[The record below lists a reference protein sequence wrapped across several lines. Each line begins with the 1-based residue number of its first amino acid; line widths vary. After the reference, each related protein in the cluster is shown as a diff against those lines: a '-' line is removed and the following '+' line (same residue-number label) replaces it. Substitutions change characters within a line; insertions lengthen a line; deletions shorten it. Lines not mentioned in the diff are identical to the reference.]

1 MPVDQD
7 RLSKLLG
14 KKEPITYQE
23 EKPANFTTSN
33 EYFELKTHIHDRLL
47 DLMDLTVIDSLD
59 QAILRQEI
67 RKLVERILQEEKNVY
82 PLNMRERDKLVS
94 EIQDEVLGLG
104 PLEPL
109 LQDPTISDVLVN
121 TYKQV
126 YIERLGKLEITEARF
141 KDDKHLRRII
151 DRIVSAVGRRIDES
165 TPMVDARLADGSR
178 VNAII
183 PPLAIDGPM
192 LSIRRFA
199 VDPLEL
205 DDLIT
210 LKTLTK
216 EIGELFK
223 GIVQARLNVLIAGG
237 TGTGKTTLLNVL
249 SRFIPYDERIITIE
263 DSAELQLKQDHVVR
277 LETRPANV
285 EGKGAITQ
293 RDLVRNSLRMRPNRI
308 VVGEVRGAEVVDMMQ
323 AMNTGHDGSL
333 TTIHANSS
341 RDALTRLETL
351 VAITGLN
358 ISSDAI
364 RRYIS
369 SALDVIIHLTRLVD
383 GTRKIASVQ
392 EITGME
398 GSTITMQEIFSF
410 EQTGIDNKGLV
421 KGRFRATGIR
431 PRFVEKFKAHNIPVP
446 YDLFEPQN
454 VIEV

>member
-1 MPVDQD
+1 
-7 RLSKLLG
+7 
-14 KKEPITYQE
+14 
-23 EKPANFTTSN
+23 
-33 EYFELKTHIHDRLL
+33 
-47 DLMDLTVIDSLD
+47 
-59 QAILRQEI
+59 
-67 RKLVERILQEEKNVY
+67 
-82 PLNMRERDKLVS
+82 
-94 EIQDEVLGLG
+94 
-104 PLEPL
+104 
-109 LQDPTISDVLVN
+109 
-121 TYKQV
+121 
-126 YIERLGKLEITEARF
+126 
-141 KDDKHLRRII
+141 
-151 DRIVSAVGRRIDES
+151 
-165 TPMVDARLADGSR
+165 
-178 VNAII
+178 
-183 PPLAIDGPM
+183 
-192 LSIRRFA
+192 
-199 VDPLEL
+199 
-205 DDLIT
+205 
-210 LKTLTK
+210 
-216 EIGELFK
+216 
-223 GIVQARLNVLIAGG
+223 
-237 TGTGKTTLLNVL
+237 
-249 SRFIPYDERIITIE
+249 
-263 DSAELQLKQDHVVR
+263 
-277 LETRPANV
+277 
-285 EGKGAITQ
+285 
-293 RDLVRNSLRMRPNRI
+293 
-308 VVGEVRGAEVVDMMQ
+308 MQ